1 MVVLFNDGVI
11 KIKSSN
17 AGIIFECLKGGNS
30 TFETSSIVALLVPYF
45 IESRLTSFTFRCCL
59 MIEGL

>member
-1 MVVLFNDGVI
+1 MLVLFL
-11 KIKSSN
+11 N
-17 AGIIFECLKGGNS
+17 ALKGGNS

>member
-1 MVVLFNDGVI
+1 MIVLFNDGVI

-17 AGIIFECLKGGNS
+17 AGIISECLEGGNS
-30 TFETSSIVALLVPYF
+30 TFETPSIFALFVRYF